1 MKKSSFI
8 HETLATMVLMK
19 YFCFCFP
26 IRISVLI
33 TSSVV
38 ILENLLILGV
48 VLMYNEEDLKL
59 KAEKFQE
66 MKKDLSTT
74 EQLDTFLDF
83 VAKSKV
89 ISKIKSKQ
97 SKLISIL

>member
-1 MKKSSFI
+1 M
-8 HETLATMVLMK
+8 
-19 YFCFCFP
+19 
-26 IRISVLI
+26 
-33 TSSVV
+33 V

-83 VAKSKV
+83 VAKSKERLNQNSQ
-89 ISKIKSKQ
+89 I
-97 SKLISIL
+97 

>member
-1 MKKSSFI
+1 M
-8 HETLATMVLMK
+8 
-19 YFCFCFP
+19 
-26 IRISVLI
+26 
-33 TSSVV
+33 V